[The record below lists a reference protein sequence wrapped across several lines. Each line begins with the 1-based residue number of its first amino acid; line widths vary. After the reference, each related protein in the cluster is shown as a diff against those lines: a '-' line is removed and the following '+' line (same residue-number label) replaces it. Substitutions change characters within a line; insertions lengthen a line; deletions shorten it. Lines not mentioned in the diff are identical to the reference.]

1 MVLKRLFTTALG
13 ALGLGAFAAG
23 TAFAQDAQNPGD
35 GNIPAPDLFDDQIA
49 CTMNLPVMDMRSTT
63 TVKSMTGAMT
73 SPLDDAIGMGDVL
86 LDTSNA
92 NIGTVLTDIGYV
104 VPPGGNNC
112 GQGMDATAPD
122 GGFFVGAQ
130 DSSIPE
136 HVAEGY
142 TELLG
147 KFMEVYGDPGMTDST
162 GLAGALAMART
173 ALAMADADDANYDD
187 LVEARDDALEDYNE
201 AKAEFDA
208 IAGGPIYQAGV
219 AEWMAKSAVENAVV
233 DYNDAVGMANMAK
246 TTLDA
251 MNYVSVT
258 VNADDTITTAS
269 KYVPLTGTELT
280 DLVTI
285 ADGMAT
291 VNGLGTATT
300 TTALENYANAD
311 GSQFAT
317 VDAMTGQ
324 VTYTGTS
331 NFDADGNLVV
341 PTTLDSAD
349 RDGDGDTTEYL
360 PTLAAETNVG
370 TIRTRADQYKAA
382 AAAFKKLRDDNTNP
396 FLDTLYEIV
405 YERAQAESDYY
416 ADILTDVLS
425 DSTDQR
431 TQTERAAEGDD
442 AVDPYSIASRNTG
455 YVRASNARQTAE
467 DDLRM
472 KAKAREDATEAVVA
486 AFENPRN
493 FYDQLVAR
501 RMALRTAAT
510 GDDVEDAQKD
520 LTDAQ
525 KIQTEVNGLFDD
537 PDSPTADLVNE
548 LLKTDGDD
556 GDALVKAID
565 GTYDTAKGALDK
577 ATEVEKSVE
586 NLIGDDGQVG
596 QNEMDIA
603 TNKADIA
610 SNDTD
615 IENLDT
621 RVTMNED
628 EIWGDADPKAEG
640 SMSRIDHNER
650 RSMTNAMEIGMDENG
665 MSRIDH
671 NERRS
676 MDNAM
681 EIGMDADGMSRIDHN
696 ERRSMANDQWI
707 MDNSS
712 RLDTAYNRSMTNEE
726 LIGGLTTRVGA
737 NETAINRNE
746 SAIMG
751 LEDQMEIV
759 RAGVAASMALAG
771 MPAINGRGISI
782 GVGSYDGESA
792 FAVGFQIQGEM
803 ASFKVGVTSAGGET
817 GASAGVGFQF

>member
-1 MVLKRLFTTALG
+1 MTSALLKGHLMKRGTLMVLKRLFTTALG

-23 TAFAQDAQNPGD
+23 TALAQSPQNPGD
-35 GNIPAPDLFDDQIA
+35 SNIPAPDLFDDQIA
-49 CTMNLPVMDMRSTT
+49 CTMNLPAMDMRSTT

-86 LDTSNA
+86 LDTNNA
-92 NIGTVLTDIGYV
+92 NIGTVLADIGYV

-122 GGFFVGAQ
+122 GGFFVGAM

-142 TELLG
+142 TELLD

-258 VNADDTITTAS
+258 VNDDDTITTAS
-269 KYVPLTGTELT
+269 KYVPLTGTELL

-285 ADGMAT
+285 GADGMAT
-291 VNGLGTATT
+291 INDLGMAAT
-300 TTALENYANAD
+300 TTALRNYANAD
-311 GSQFAT
+311 GTEFAT
-317 VDAMTGQ
+317 VNAMTGE
-324 VTYTGTS
+324 VTYNGTS
-331 NFDADGNLVV
+331 NFDSDGNLVV
-341 PTTLDSAD
+341 PTTQDSGD
-349 RDGDGDTTEYL
+349 RDGDGDTDEFL

-370 TIRTRADQYKAA
+370 TIRTRAEGYEAA
-382 AAAFKKLRDDNTNP
+382 AAAFKKLRDENTNE
-396 FLDTLYEIV
+396 LLETLYEIV
-405 YERAQAESDYY
+405 YDRAQAESDYY
-416 ADILTDVLS
+416 SDILADALS

-431 TQTERAAEGDD
+431 TQAERAAVDD
-442 AVDPYSIASRNTG
+442 AAVDPYSIASRNTA
-455 YVRASNARQTAE
+455 YVRASNARQDAE
-467 DDLRM
+467 DDLRE

-520 LTDAQ
+520 LMDAQ
-525 KIQTEVNGLFDD
+525 EIQGKVNGLFDD
-537 PDSPTADLVNE
+537 PDSPTADLVNT

-556 GDALVKAID
+556 GQALVDAISSNYGTATAAHDEAHEALEKAN
-565 GTYDTAKGALDK
+565 
-577 ATEVEKSVE
+577 EVANSVE
-586 NLIGDDGQVG
+586 GLTGDEGAVSMNTQRSMQNATDIEGLDGRVT
-596 QNEMDIA
+596 QNETDIAANTTMIGENRAMINTNTTNIAANTTMIGENRTMIETNADDIITNAGNIA
-603 TNKADIA
+603 TNRTMIETNAGNISSNADAIA
-610 SNDTD
+610 SN
-615 IENLDT
+615 
-621 RVTMNED
+621 MN
-628 EIWGDADPKAEG
+628 
-640 SMSRIDHNER
+640 S
-650 RSMTNAMEIGMDENG
+650 IG
-665 MSRIDH
+665 
-671 NERRS
+671 
-676 MDNAM
+676 
-681 EIGMDADGMSRIDHN
+681 
-696 ERRSMANDQWI
+696 Q
-707 MDNSS
+707 NSS
-712 RLDTAYNRSMTNEE
+712 
-726 LIGGLTTRVGA
+726 
-737 NETAINRNE
+737 AISDNRNMIGE
-746 SAIMG
+746 LSDD
-751 LEDQMEIV
+751 LDVV